1 MKQKRL
7 GVVVSAMGG
16 KPKVTDMLLDLVS
29 LAAAGKVKDYTDLL
43 SAIEKKH
50 MDSIT
55 VRALQTSCL
64 LCMPTVWCWPGVVR
78 PPVLL

>member
-1 MKQKRL
+1 MTCLNVFEQIDGQALQKRL

-29 LAAAGKVKDYTDLL
+29 LAAAGKVKEYTDLL

-55 VRALQTSCL
+55 VS
-64 LCMPTVWCWPGVVR
+64 
-78 PPVLL
+78 VLSR